1 MVSNNMPTEN
11 PEQGEQE
18 IKPKKNKVGRP
29 FKSCNRIDEDK
40 ELTKQILE
48 KKRELKNIKQKIILL
63 RYKQSL
69 LEEDYKEL
77 IKKLEDKEEEDI

>member
-1 MVSNNMPTEN
+1 MVSNNMPTTN

-18 IKPKKNKVGRP
+18 IKTKNRVGRP
-29 FKSCNRIDEDK
+29 LKSCNRIDEDK

-69 LEEDYKEL
+69 LEEEYKEL